1 MADLRT
7 IRRIRAPLAWTT
19 AALVGGMLLHVDRV
33 PFWVTAAALVCV
45 GWRLAAEV
53 RAIRLPSRIAKV
65 GVAMILIA
73 AVLMQFHTLNGLSA
87 GTALLVVM
95 GAIKLLETFAKRDRY
110 VVIGS
115 TMFLLLAACLDRQG
129 LTRAPLYLLEAWICC
144 TALAVV
150 SQEGASLTNRAA
162 GMLAARSL
170 ALAAPLAVLMFLFF
184 PRMVGA
190 FWTLPQADTAVTG
203 LSDSMSP
210 GSVSTLSESDDPA
223 FRVRFDGA
231 PPPPEERYWRGPV
244 LHDFDGYTW
253 QRGAGYYR
261 QPVLQHEGIAYRY
274 RVTMEPTSQRW
285 WFALDTVSEY
295 PARRAVLMFD
305 HQLIG
310 NETISRPT
318 TFEAVSYT
326 RNFTEGPPSTL
337 ARRYDTRLPPDR
349 NPRSVQL
356 AREMRADV
364 ASDADFVSAVL
375 NMFRR
380 GGFEYT
386 LTPPK
391 LDLDS
396 VDDFVFNTKR
406 GFCGHYASAFVTMM
420 RAAGVP
426 ARVVTGYQG
435 GQWNP
440 VREYFL
446 VRQSDAHAWAEV
458 WLDGRGWTRIDPTAV
473 VAPERLRRGV
483 FDLLPDAMSEAQRF
497 MRDSP
502 WIADARMRWDAVN
515 DWWNERVVRFD
526 LATQM
531 DLLKWLG
538 FDAPDWQPLGWL
550 FAAALV
556 GWLMF
561 VAWHVGKAFRATPMD
576 RLARAYTR
584 LCAKLA
590 KAGAPRAPHE
600 GPLAYADSVATQR
613 PDLASK
619 VRALLR
625 RYADLRYGR
634 SAAAASPEVAQFERD
649 VARLRVP
656 RESETPLRV
665 QRAT

>member
-1 MADLRT
+1 LHT

-33 PFWVTAAALVCV
+33 PFWVTGAALLCV

-53 RAIRLPSRIAKV
+53 RAIRLPRRLPKIA
-65 GVAMILIA
+65 VAMMLIV

-95 GAIKLLETFAKRDRY
+95 GAIKLLETFARRDRY

-115 TMFLLLAACLDRQG
+115 TVFLLLAACLDRQE

-150 SQEGASLTNRAA
+150 AQEGTSLSNRAA

-190 FWTLPQADTAVTG
+190 FWTLPQADSAVTG

-210 GSVSTLSESDDPA
+210 GGISDLSVSDDPA
-223 FRVRFDGA
+223 FRVRFLDGE
-231 PPPPEERYWRGPV
+231 PPPPQERYWRGPV
-244 LHDFDGYTW
+244 LHEFDGYTW
-253 QRGAGYYR
+253 KRGASFYR
-261 QPVLQHEGIAYRY
+261 QAILQHEGIAYRY

-285 WFALDTVSEY
+285 WFALDTVAEY
-295 PARRAVLMFD
+295 PTRRAYLTFD
-305 HQLIG
+305 HQLLA
-310 NETISRPT
+310 NDPISRPT

-326 RNFTEGPPSTL
+326 RNTTAGPPSTL
-337 ARRYDTRLPPDR
+337 ARRDDTKLPQGR
-349 NPRSVQL
+349 NPRAVQL
-356 AREMRADV
+356 AREMRAAV
-364 ASDADFVSAVL
+364 ANDAEFVQAVL
-375 NMFRR
+375 EMFRR

-426 ARVVTGYQG
+426 SRVVTGYQG
-435 GQWNP
+435 GEWNP

-458 WLDGRGWTRIDPTAV
+458 WLDGRGWTRVDPTAV

-483 FDLLPDAMSEAQRF
+483 FDLMPQAMSAAQRL
-497 MRDSP
+497 MRDLP
-502 WIADARMRWDAVN
+502 WIAGVRMRWDAVN

-531 DLLKWLG
+531 NLLKWLG
-538 FDAPDWQPLGWL
+538 FESPDWRPLGWL

-561 VAWHVGKAFRATPMD
+561 VAWHVGKALRTTPMD

-590 KAGAPRAPHE
+590 KAGAPRAGHE
-600 GPLAYADSVATQR
+600 GPLAYADTVAARR
-613 PDLASK
+613 PDLAGP
-619 VRALLR
+619 VRALLS
-625 RYADLRYGR
+625 RYAELRYGR
-634 SAAAASPEVAQFERD
+634 DADARSPAVAQFERD
-649 VARLRVP
+649 VARLREP
-656 RESETPLRV
+656 HEREPPLSV